1 MWHNLLPS
9 TIEQAKI
16 YNMLEIS
23 KNSERNLKLKSLGS
37 NHKAS
42 AHASCKCIVEI
53 VMSNMKEFSNNTT
66 TICLVN

>member
-16 YNMLEIS
+16 YSMLEIS
-23 KNSERNLKLKSLGS
+23 KNSKRSLKLKGLGF

-42 AHASCKCIVEI
+42 AHASCKCNVKIG
-53 VMSNMKEFSNNTT
+53 MSNNMEFSNNTT
-66 TICLVN
+66 TIRQVN